1 MKLCAN
7 PRKYVDEQ
15 RLRDLNFWQS
25 GEVTDDDTVLLL
37 QGFSL
42 TQIEPQFFQVTVVNE
57 NGKSILQQRV
67 KVIPQFQTAIDFGEL
82 NLLKTE
88 KSALLP
94 IAATGGEFKSS
105 FGRLENKDGKLQ
117 ITGELRPGTLWVY
130 KYRNE
135 DDLVDAYKMQVGL
148 LN

>member
-105 FGRLENKDGKLQ
+105 FGRLETKDGKLQ